1 MAPESRF
8 EQRNQFASSVRIA
21 GVDEAGRGPLVG
33 PVLAAAVILDPKN
46 PIDGLCDS
54 KQLSEIRREA
64 LCVQIKASAL
74 AWALGRAEP
83 EEIDELNIL
92 HASLLAMQRAVESLM
107 VTPDVVLVDGKFSPS
122 LQMETFA
129 IVKGD
134 VTEPEISAASIL
146 AKVTRDREMVEY
158 AKRYPGYGIE
168 QHKGYP
174 TRAHLEALI
183 RLGPTPGHRRSFGPV
198 KALVVEQE

>member
-1 MAPESRF
+1 M
-8 EQRNQFASSVRIA
+8 SVLPSY
-21 GVDEAGRGPLVG
+21 GRLFSEFIKLRPLVG